1 MPVKSETLISDYNQ
15 IKNEQDM
22 FESILEGV
30 LNKYLGTYVEGLQ
43 DLNASIWSG
52 KIELIDVMIKKDL
65 FTTL

>member
-1 MPVKSETLISDYNQ
+1 
-15 IKNEQDM
+15 M

-30 LNKYLGTYVEGLQ
+30 LNKYLGTYVVGLQ

-52 KIELIDVMIKKDL
+52 KIELIDVMFKKDL